1 MSYFPM
7 FIQLKGESCLV
18 VGGGAVALRKV
29 EVLQDFGAAVLVTA
43 PAILPEI
50 KSRNGVRWREGC
62 FDPRDLKGQRLVV
75 AATDRKE
82 ENHRI
87 SLLCRERG
95 IPVNAVDQT
104 EDCDFIFPSYLR
116 SGEVVAA
123 FSSGGQSPVVTQY
136 LKERTSPV
144 MTEVLGELAEQ
155 LGSLREQVKQAVDE
169 KQRKAVYQALL
180 QRGLE
185 QGAVLSWEEAEQI
198 ITAMKGNL
206 AVGLQKS

>member
-75 AATDRKE
+75 AATDCKE

-104 EDCDFIFPSYLR
+104 EDCDFIFPR
-116 SGEVVAA
+116 AA
-123 FSSGGQSPVVTQY
+123 V
-136 LKERTSPV
+136 
-144 MTEVLGELAEQ
+144 
-155 LGSLREQVKQAVDE
+155 
-169 KQRKAVYQALL
+169 
-180 QRGLE
+180 
-185 QGAVLSWEEAEQI
+185 
-198 ITAMKGNL
+198 
-206 AVGLQKS
+206 

>member
-7 FIQLKGESCLV
+7 FIQLEGESCLV
-18 VGGGAVALRKV
+18 VGGGAVALRKA
-29 EVLQDFGAAVLVTA
+29 EVLQDFGAEVLVTA
-43 PAILPEI
+43 PEILPEI

-62 FDPRDLKGQRLVV
+62 FDPQDLQGQRLVV
-75 AATDRKE
+75 AATDSKE

-104 EDCDFIFPSYLR
+104 EDCDFIFPSFLR
-116 SGEVVAA
+116 RGEVVAA

-136 LKERTSPV
+136 LKEQTRPV
-144 MTEVLGELAEQ
+144 MTELLGKLAEQ
-155 LGSLREQVKQAVDE
+155 LGSLREQVKRAVDE
-169 KQRKAVYQALL
+169 KQRKTVYQALL
-180 QRGLE
+180 RRGLE
-185 QGAVLSWEEAEQI
+185 QETVLSQEETEQI
-198 ITAMKGNL
+198 ITAVKGKL